1 MSKAKTEVKPF
12 AVNDCAMLSI
22 ATGISAQN
30 LRELRDRL
38 CEVPESS
45 IYYHFW
51 GMRLRPRFEEPVYNN
66 DFAQWAQEGLHDRRL
81 AERLGVIDPPSF
93 SGIDELREELIDV
106 IEERLEEAE
115 YVPWAKPENGFRF
128 IRSIL
133 VIFDTGVRVKRPED
147 LISILPKLSRSSLY
161 YHFIDARRRSPEGV
175 DDVRAWLAGF
185 GETYAELQAEI
196 ATIDP
201 YFTSL
206 SDLSRLLSE
215 SFQRMGVGGRS

>member
-1 MSKAKTEVKPF
+1 MSRTKTEVKPF
-12 AVNDCAMLSI
+12 AVMDCAMLSI

-38 CEVPESS
+38 REVPESG

-93 SGIDELREELIDV
+93 SGIGELREALIDV
-106 IEERLEEAE
+106 IEARLEEVE
-115 YVPWAKPENGFRF
+115 YIPWAKPEDAFRF

-133 VIFDTGVRVKRPED
+133 VVFDTGVRVKRPED
-147 LISILPKLSRSSLY
+147 LIAIIPSLSRSSLF
-161 YHFIDARRRSPEGV
+161 YHFIDARRRRPEGL

-185 GETYAELQAEI
+185 GDTYAELQAEI

-206 SDLSRLLSE
+206 RDLGRLLKD
-215 SFQRMGVGGRS
+215 SFHRMGVGGGS

>member
-1 MSKAKTEVKPF
+1 MAKTKTEIKPF
-12 AVNDCAMLSI
+12 AVHDCAMLSI
-22 ATGISAQN
+22 ATGTSAQN

-38 CEVPESS
+38 REVPESS

-66 DFAQWAQEGLHDRRL
+66 DFAHWAQEGLHDRPL

-93 SGIDELREELIDV
+93 SSIDELRMELIDV
-106 IEERLEEAE
+106 IEERLEESE
-115 YVPWAKPENGFRF
+115 YVPWAKQEDGFRF

-133 VIFDTGVRVKRPED
+133 VVFDTGMRVKRPED
-147 LISILPKLSRSSLY
+147 FTAILPKLSRSSLY
-161 YHFIDARRRSPEGV
+161 YHFIDARRRRPEGM

-185 GETYAELQAEI
+185 GETYTELQAEV

-206 SDLSRLLSE
+206 SDLSRLLSA
-215 SFQRMGVGGRS
+215 SFLRMGVGGGS

>member
-1 MSKAKTEVKPF
+1 MEPF
-12 AVNDCAMLSI
+12 SIMDCSMLSI

-38 CEVPESS
+38 VEVSENS

-51 GMRLRPRFEEPVYNN
+51 GMRLRPRFEDPVYNN
-66 DFAQWAQEGLHDRRL
+66 DFAHWAQEGLHDRRL

-93 SGIDELREELIDV
+93 GTIDELRAELIDV
-106 IEERLEEAE
+106 IEERLEESE
-115 YVPWAKPENGFRF
+115 YVPWAKPEDGFRF

-133 VIFDTGVRVKRPED
+133 VVFDTGMRVERPED
-147 LISILPKLSRSSLY
+147 LTDILPTLSRSSLY
-161 YHFIDARRRSPEGV
+161 YHFVDARRRRPEGV

-185 GETYAELQAEI
+185 GDTYNELQMEI
-196 ATIDP
+196 ASIDP

-206 SDLSRLLSE
+206 TDLSRLLRA
-215 SFQRMGVGGRS
+215 SFQRLGVGGGS